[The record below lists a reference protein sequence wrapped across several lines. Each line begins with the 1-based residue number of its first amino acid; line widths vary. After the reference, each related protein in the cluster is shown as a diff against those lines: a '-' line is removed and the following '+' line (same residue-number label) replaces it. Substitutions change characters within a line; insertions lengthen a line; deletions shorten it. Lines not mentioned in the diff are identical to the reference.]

1 MATFDGV
8 RSRFWG
14 YVGGQLKSF
23 GGVDLSTW
31 SRGGEKSAADKWTEY
46 ATRWAYYENMR
57 LYYVLKSAGVREVAM
72 PTEWNPVPATV
83 AFYKANT
90 LGGSLGVAVDE
101 AVATREG
108 LAAAVEQL
116 WDWSNFEVMK
126 LELTETAEVLGRV
139 FVKVA
144 ERQDDGD
151 TEKGGQTT
159 AVYLQNLP
167 PESVQWWSAD
177 ERGFLTGIRIDTPR
191 LKSIFT
197 GEERRHTL
205 VEVWRKD
212 WADRTGGGVRF
223 YEVRPGK
230 SVEDAQLGEP
240 VRAQTFAELGYDFI
254 PIVWTDTTTYWWQMV
269 DQVDRYNA
277 LGLKVDRLN
286 RPTGV
291 IHGRHTDSDGRPM
304 PAPRIA
310 TEEVESTYQE
320 AAEGAFGWLR
330 VPGNSQFDWA
340 SSPIDLATA
349 RAQMLD
355 VRQGVEASLPEYRVA
370 TLDASQV
377 ATETLQMLLSQAGQR
392 VLELR
397 GSLERVL
404 VRAQMMAISIAQAAG
419 LEGFDAAMVGSW
431 EDGSIEHEF
440 EGRDVFETPMAIK
453 ATTMKDL
460 VAAGWPVKLAMRR
473 AGFSEEDIDEYDAM
487 AAEESLRQQ
496 TTLAAQLSRQQ
507 ALVDSGAAD
516 NGLTRP

>member
-1 MATFDGV
+1 
-8 RSRFWG
+8 
-14 YVGGQLKSF
+14 LKNF
-23 GGVDLSTW
+23 GGIDPGPW
-31 SRGGEKSAADKWTEY
+31 SRGGEKSAADHWTEY
-46 ATRWAYYENMR
+46 ATRWAYYENRR
-57 LYYVLKSAGVREVAM
+57 LYYVLVAAGVREVAM

-90 LGGSLGVAVDE
+90 LGGALGVAVDE

-108 LAAAVEQL
+108 LVSAVNQV
-116 WDWSNFEVMK
+116 WAWSNFETMK

-144 ERQDDGD
+144 ERQDGASS
-151 TEKGGQTT
+151 ELNGQTT

-167 PESVQWWSAD
+167 PESVQWWSVD

-191 LKSIFT
+191 LKSIFS
-197 GEERRHTL
+197 GQERRHTL
-205 VEVWRKD
+205 VEEWRKD
-212 WADRTGGGVRF
+212 WGNGEGGVRYF
-223 YEVRPGK
+223 ETRPGR
-230 SVEDAQLGEP
+230 SADDAPLGDP
-240 VRAQTFAELGYDFI
+240 VREQTFAELGYDFI
-254 PIVWTDTTTYWWQMV
+254 PIVWTDKATYWWQLT
-269 DQVDRYNA
+269 DQIDRYNA

-304 PAPRIA
+304 PAPRVA
-310 TEEVESTYQE
+310 TEEIETTYQE
-320 AAEGAFGWLR
+320 AADGTFGWLR

-340 SSPIDLATA
+340 ASPIDLATA
-349 RAQMLD
+349 RAQMMD
-355 VRQGVEASLPEYRVA
+355 IRHGVEASLPEYRVA
-370 TLDASQV
+370 TLDATQV

-392 VLELR
+392 VLEVR
-397 GSLERVL
+397 GSLERAL

-419 LEGFDAAMVGSW
+419 LPGFEPDVVGSW
-431 EDGSIEHEF
+431 EAGTIEHGF
-440 EGRDVFETPMAIK
+440 EERDVFETPMAIK
-453 ATTMKDL
+453 ATTMKEL

-473 AGFSEEDIDEYDAM
+473 AGFSEEDVNEYDVL

-507 ALVDSGAAD
+507 ALFDSGAAD

>member
-1 MATFDGV
+1 MATCVDGV

-14 YVGGQLKSF
+14 YVSGQIQTF
-23 GGVDLSTW
+23 GGVNLGTW
-31 SRGGEKSAADKWTEY
+31 PRSGNKSADDHWTEY
-46 ATRWAYYENMR
+46 ATRWAYYENRR

-90 LGGSLGVAVDE
+90 LGGTFGVAVDE

-108 LAAAVEQL
+108 LVSAVKQV
-116 WDWSNFEVMK
+116 WAWSNFEMMK

-151 TEKGGQTT
+151 TDLNGRTT

-191 LKSIFT
+191 LKSIFS

-205 VEVWRKD
+205 VEEWCKD
-212 WADRTGGGVRF
+212 WGNGEGGVRY
-223 YEVRPGK
+223 YETRPGR
-230 SVEDAQLGEP
+230 SGDDAPLGEP
-240 VRAQTFAELGYDFI
+240 VREQSFADLGYDFI
-254 PIVWTDTTTYWWQMV
+254 PIVWTDTATYWWQMV

-291 IHGRHTDSDGRPM
+291 IHGRHSDSDGRPM

-340 SSPIDLATA
+340 ASPIDLATA

-370 TLDASQV
+370 TLDATQV

-397 GSLERVL
+397 GALERSL

-419 LEGFDAAMVGSW
+419 LEGFDAATVGSW
-431 EDGSIEHEF
+431 AAGTIEHAF
-440 EGRDVFETPMAIK
+440 AARDVFETPMAIK
-453 ATTMKDL
+453 ATTLKEL

-473 AGFSEEDIDEYDAM
+473 AGFSEEDVDEYDTM
-487 AAEESLRQQ
+487 AAEESLRQR

-507 ALVDSGAAD
+507 ALFDSGAAD